1 MSEKYEELL
10 RQKREIDREIKELEN
25 EIWGLDDLEEN
36 PLLQPP
42 NLERN

>member
-1 MSEKYEELL
+1 MTRYEELL
-10 RQKREIDREIKELEN
+10 KQRQEVDEEIKELEK
-25 EIWGLDDLEEN
+25 EIWRLDDLEED